1 MMARARQPQG
11 TWGSFFA
18 VIAMIG
24 LIAAWALVPAK
35 VVEEAWQAEQR
46 QIIAIAGERS
56 DAWIKSRIA
65 GLIADAAR
73 DAAQEAE
80 KLGNSGL
87 EQWLKS
93 RIYTSIVW
101 ITLVAYR
108 VSELLMW
115 MLLGFPLILGA
126 SVDGFYVREIRKTAF
141 ISQSPIRHKIGV
153 HFFRLVSIALIL
165 VLLLPIPMPFVAAPA
180 VVAFLALSLWLWVAN
195 LQKRI

>member
-1 MMARARQPQG
+1 MARARQPQG

-18 VIAMIG
+18 VIAMVG